1 MDRTKLK
8 KEMLLAASSDEEFDK
23 YAFSIGFKIVKTFIY
38 GAITGAITGV
48 LCVGLI
54 LWILYLMLL

>member
-23 YAFSIGFKIVKTFIY
+23 YAFGIGFKIVKTFIY
-38 GAITGAITGV
+38 GAITGV